1 MNNFEYIFLIMQGSP
16 ITQIFLH
23 VCCASQA
30 KYCFPDNGYFLFT
43 VSLHSVALYYVLG
56 KSLFYFIN
64 EKRDENVKY

>member
-1 MNNFEYIFLIMQGSP
+1 MQGSP

-56 KSLFYFIN
+56 KYHYFILLM
-64 EKRDENVKY
+64 KREMKM